1 MMELVKKTLV
11 LKFERPDD
19 RMAFLEKIQEVG
31 EADYTIRMRER
42 SLRVRF
48 FGTKEQVGKWTKDI
62 LAIYR
67 EVGEKDGAQGH

>member
-19 RMAFLEKIQEVG
+19 RMAFLEKIQEVE
-31 EADYTIRMRER
+31 EADYSVRMRELG
-42 SLRVRF
+42 LRIRL

-67 EVGEKDGAQGH
+67 EVGEKNGNQGH

>member
-19 RMAFLEKIQEVG
+19 RMAFLEKIQVVE
-31 EADYTIRMRER
+31 EADYSVRMRER
-42 SLRVRF
+42 NLRVRF

-67 EVGEKDGAQGH
+67 EVGEKNGNQGH

>member
-1 MMELVKKTLV
+1 MELVKKTLV

-19 RMAFLEKIQEVG
+19 RMAFLEKIQEVE
-31 EADYTIRMRER
+31 EADYSVRMRELG
-42 SLRVRF
+42 LRIRL

-67 EVGEKDGAQGH
+67 EVGEKNGNQGH